1 MQAEIVKE
9 SGAWIATFVP
19 IAVLVGFGALI
30 GSLWSRRRDRER

>member
-1 MQAEIVKE
+1 MQAEIVQE
-9 SGAWIATFVP
+9 SGAWSATVVP